1 MKQLIKPVLIII
13 GSISLVLGVL
23 GIFLPLLPT
32 TPFLL
37 LAAACYIRSS
47 EKLYQWLIT
56 HKILGPYIQS
66 FRSGN
71 GIPIRAKIMAI
82 AMVWLSF
89 GFSAIFVVE
98 TFLLKALFI
107 FGAVFWTVL
116 MLSVKTLKKTTEH
129 EKANQPGG

>member
-1 MKQLIKPVLIII
+1 MKQLIKTLLILV
-13 GSISLVLGVL
+13 GSVSLVLGVL

-37 LAAACYIRSS
+37 LSAACYIRSS

-56 HKILGPYIQS
+56 HKVLGPYIQS

-98 TFLLKALFI
+98 TFLFKSLFI

-116 MLSVKTLKKTTEH
+116 MLSVKTLKKTNGQ
-129 EKANQPGG
+129 EKTNQPG

>member
-1 MKQLIKPVLIII
+1 MKQLIKTLLIII
-13 GSISLVLGVL
+13 GSVSLVLGVL

-66 FRSGN
+66 FRSGK
-71 GIPIRAKIMAI
+71 GIPMKAKIIAI

-98 TFLLKALFI
+98 SFLLKSLFI

-116 MLSVKTLKKTTEH
+116 MLSVKTLQKPAEH
-129 EKANQPGG
+129 EKTNQPG

>member
-1 MKQLIKPVLIII
+1 MKQLIKPLLVII
-13 GSISLVLGVL
+13 GSVSLVLGVL

-98 TFLLKALFI
+98 TFLFKCLFI

-116 MLSVKTLKKTTEH
+116 MLSVKTLKKPTEH
-129 EKANQPGG
+129 EKTNQPG